1 MDHFNWITLIVFSFD
16 IDYFLGICFFLR
28 GEGDYI
34 EWHMLTDELV

>member
-16 IDYFLGICFFLR
+16 IDYFLGIFFGG